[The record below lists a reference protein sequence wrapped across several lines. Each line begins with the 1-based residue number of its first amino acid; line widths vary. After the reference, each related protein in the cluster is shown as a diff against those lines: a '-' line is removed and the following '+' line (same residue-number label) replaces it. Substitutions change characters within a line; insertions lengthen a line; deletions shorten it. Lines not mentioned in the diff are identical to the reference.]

1 MRTAGAGALWGV
13 TGAPVRWQPAPW
25 ADRPNQRIATL
36 TAFSAD
42 TAASLD
48 GPDWLRARRTAAVER
63 FAATGLPSSEQEE
76 WRYSRI
82 GDLDLDAYTP
92 VTDPPT
98 TAPAVSALPFD
109 AAATITLV
117 DGRVVGVELSDGLE
131 AAGVRVGRVGDAD
144 RDLLG
149 SVAEPPAD
157 ALAMLNDA
165 FADPVVV
172 QVPAGLALDA
182 PIVLRHH
189 VTRAGAAVFPRLV
202 VDAGRSSEVTVVDV
216 TRSDA
221 VDALSI
227 PVVELRAAAAS
238 NLRYVGLQDLDLAT
252 WQIST
257 VVASVDQE
265 ATVTAD
271 AVALGGEYA
280 RLRTDCRLVGRG
292 ATGNLRAVFFGE
304 GDQTLDFRTFQDHRA
319 PDTTSDLLFKG
330 AVGGRSRSVYTGL
343 IRVEK
348 DARGTNAFQ
357 TNRNIKLSDDA
368 WAESVP
374 NLEIENNDVR
384 CSHAST
390 VGPVDEEQRFYLE
403 SRGVPPRV
411 ADRLIVAGFFDEV
424 VRRLPAAGLAAAVR
438 ARISEKLDHEGITD
452 A

>member
-1 MRTAGAGALWGV
+1 
-13 TGAPVRWQPAPW
+13 
-25 ADRPNQRIATL
+25 
-36 TAFSAD
+36 
-42 TAASLD
+42 
-48 GPDWLRARRTAAVER
+48 
-63 FAATGLPSSEQEE
+63 
-76 WRYSRI
+76 
-82 GDLDLDAYTP
+82 
-92 VTDPPT
+92 
-98 TAPAVSALPFD
+98 
-109 AAATITLV
+109 
-117 DGRVVGVELSDGLE
+117 
-131 AAGVRVGRVGDAD
+131 
-144 RDLLG
+144 
-149 SVAEPPAD
+149 
-157 ALAMLNDA
+157 
-165 FADPVVV
+165 
-172 QVPAGLALDA
+172 
-182 PIVLRHH
+182 
-189 VTRAGAAVFPRLV
+189 
-202 VDAGRSSEVTVVDV
+202 
-216 TRSDA
+216 
-221 VDALSI
+221 
-227 PVVELRAAAAS
+227 
-238 NLRYVGLQDLDLAT
+238 
-252 WQIST
+252 
-257 VVASVDQE
+257 VASVDQE

-292 ATGNLRAVFFGE
+292 ATGNLRAVYFGE

-348 DARGTNAFQ
+348 EARGTNAFQ

-403 SRGVPPRV
+403 SRGVPPQV

-438 ARISEKLDHEGITD
+438 ARISEKLDREGIAD